1 VCAHLVCVC
10 ARVCVHVH
18 ARVRMYMHARASRRL
33 ATSTPADGLWRST
46 IFCNTPCL
54 VLPSDPCFPPPIHL
68 SQGKVAKLL
77 SIDNKNSVVVVEGVN
92 MRTKNVKPMK
102 EGETGQQMKK
112 EYPIHISKVALAD
125 EQPAAAAAE

>member
-1 VCAHLVCVC
+1 
-10 ARVCVHVH
+10 
-18 ARVRMYMHARASRRL
+18 MYMHARASRRL

-54 VLPSDPCFPPPIHL
+54 VL
-68 SQGKVAKLL
+68 SQGKVANLL